1 LVLTQPMV
9 PRRKE
14 FLMGD
19 AIISLVSSVAPWL
32 APLPTAY
39 LVWRSTTIHLE
50 WPTWVASAAA
60 LVVECIGLTVT
71 SIALTLYNYNQSR
84 RKSDPGAPFWLAVTL
99 VGVYVLV
106 AVFLTLLM
114 DTIPSLAKYAPL
126 IFPALSLTGVTSL
139 ALRADHGRR
148 LAAVAEAKAERR
160 AARVSPLVTPTV
172 TGVTARD
179 RISNLVTSGV
189 TGAAEIAAQT
199 GYSKK
204 TVYKWLKRIS

>member
-1 LVLTQPMV
+1 MADQLIA
-9 PRRKE
+9 
-14 FLMGD
+14 
-19 AIISLVSSVAPWL
+19 AISNIAPWL
-32 APLPTAY
+32 APLPTAF
-39 LVWRSTTIHLE
+39 LVWRSTVNHLA
-50 WPTWVASAAA
+50 WPSWVAIAAA

>member
-1 LVLTQPMV
+1 MN
-9 PRRKE
+9 
-14 FLMGD
+14 D
-19 AIISLVSSVAPWL
+19 IIITTIANVAPWL

-39 LVWRSTTIHLE
+39 LVWRSTIVHLS
-50 WPTWVASAAA
+50 WPSWVAIAAA
-60 LVVECIGLTVT
+60 LVVESIGLTVT
-71 SIALTLYNYNQSR
+71 SQALTLYDYNQAR
-84 RKSDPGAPFWLAVTL
+84 RKSDPAAPLWLAVSL

-199 GYSKK
+199 GLSRK